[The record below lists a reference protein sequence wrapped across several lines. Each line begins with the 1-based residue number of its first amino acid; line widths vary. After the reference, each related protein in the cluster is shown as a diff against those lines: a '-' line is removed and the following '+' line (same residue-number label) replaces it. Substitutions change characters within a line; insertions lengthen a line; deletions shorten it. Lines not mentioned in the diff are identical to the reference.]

1 MELDRTRI
9 IFLAIIGVTAVVIC
23 GALAFNFYNSQ
34 INPAT
39 PEPGTVVENGQGGQA
54 TAVRPTTS
62 TPTLDS
68 PEPVFGPNYD
78 AEDGLPTYICGAD
91 AFGSYFTLQQMQM
104 SGNDIEHG
112 FHLGIVPFFL
122 DENPDYDVSEEQRTA
137 LLNAG
142 QWDCLLTTL
151 DSVALTSPGVVTA
164 IVDESAGADQ
174 LWARDVE
181 TINDLKNQRITFS
194 RGSVGEYFV
203 YYALSIAQLSPR
215 ADVTLMP
222 QDSVADAVAFF
233 NSGQADVVSGWEPDI
248 YDAEES
254 GGVPLLSSNQLRIV
268 MDVIVTSRQSIAQ
281 KADLVQSFHDAWF
294 DTLKDQVEDFDA
306 AAAQIASWGHNDW
319 SYVYPE
325 TATDDLMAWLESVAQ
340 ADLGDNSFVMRDPRP
355 LVNRLGIARRVW
367 AASDRSVPDDDV
379 NDLLNPG
386 FVARSAE
393 QASLQANGT
402 PVNDTFSVSS
412 QLDLSGVATGAAET
426 LAVLPCRTFTFLPE
440 STELTLESRRILDSC
455 VVPTL
460 SQSVGLFLR
469 VQGSSAWPANDP
481 PYTEEEILEVAR
493 GRAESVVDYLV
504 SQDIDP
510 ARFIIET
517 TLPPEERRN
526 TDDPAQQRLD
536 RFVELTLITAGR

>member
-1 MELDRTRI
+1 MQLDRTRI
-9 IFLAIIGVTAVVIC
+9 IFLAILGVTAVVIC
-23 GALAFNFYNSQ
+23 GALAFNFYNNQ
-34 INPAT
+34 INQAAPT
-39 PEPGTVVENGQGGQA
+39 PVAEVSGSGGQEITSS
-54 TAVRPTTS
+54 TAVSRPQ
-62 TPTLDS
+62 LDS
-68 PEPVFGPNYD
+68 PNPIFGPNYN
-78 AEDGLPTYICGAD
+78 AEDELPTYICGAD

-104 SGNDIEHG
+104 SGKDIEHG

-122 DENPDYDVSEEQRTA
+122 DDDPAYDVSEEQRTA

-233 NSGQADVVSGWEPDI
+233 NSGQADAVSGWEPDI

-268 MDVIVTSRQSIAQ
+268 MDVVVTSRQSINN
-281 KADLVQSFHDAWF
+281 KADLVQNFHDAWF
-294 DTLKDQVEDFDA
+294 DTLKDQVEDFESA
-306 AAAQIASWGHNDW
+306 AGLIADWGHNDW
-319 SYVYPE
+319 SFVYPE
-325 TATDDLMAWLESVAQ
+325 TAADDFTAWLESVAQ
-340 ADLGDNSFVMRDPRP
+340 ADLGDNAFVMRDARP
-355 LVNRLGIARRVW
+355 LFNRLEIARRVW

-379 NDLLNPG
+379 NDLVNPG
-386 FVARSAE
+386 FVMRSAE
-393 QASLQANGT
+393 QASLQANGS
-402 PVNDTFSVSS
+402 PVNDSFSVSS
-412 QLDLSGVATGAAET
+412 QIDLSGVATGAAET

-469 VQGSSAWPANDP
+469 VEGSSAWPENDP
-481 PYTEEEILEVAR
+481 PYTEQDILEVAE
-493 GRAESVVDYLV
+493 GRAQSVVDYLV
-504 SQDIDP
+504 SQEIDP
-510 ARFIIET
+510 ARFIVET
-517 TLPPEERRN
+517 TLPPEERQN
-526 TDDPAQQRLD
+526 TDDPNLQRLD